1 MRLRLRSYE
10 RRLKGEA
17 MTSTETAPLACTL
30 APGAYRDRMA
40 WIRDLTTRSLRD
52 HRRDGLAL
60 HLTYDAEAAERV
72 REFVQR
78 ERACCGFL
86 AFDLRQDADAARLT
100 VTAPEEAREA
110 ADLLFEQ
117 FLPLASSAPAD
128 PGCGC
133 PPEGCV
139 R

>member
-1 MRLRLRSYE
+1 MRLRLRSDE
-10 RRLKGEA
+10 RQVKGEA

-30 APGAYRDRMA
+30 APGAYRERMV
-40 WIRDLTTRSLRD
+40 WIRELTTRSLRD
-52 HRRDGLAL
+52 YRRDGLAL

-72 REFVQR
+72 RELVQR

-100 VTAPEEAREA
+100 VTAPEAALET
-110 ADLLFEQ
+110 ADLLFEP
-117 FLPLASSAPAD
+117 FLPLASGAPAD
-128 PGCGC
+128 PGYGC
-133 PPEGCV
+133 PSEGCV